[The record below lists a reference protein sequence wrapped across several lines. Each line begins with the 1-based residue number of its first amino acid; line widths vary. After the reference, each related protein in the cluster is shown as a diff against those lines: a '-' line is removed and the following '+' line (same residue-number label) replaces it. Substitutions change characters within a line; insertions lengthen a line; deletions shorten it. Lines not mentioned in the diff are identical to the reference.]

1 MEQVGFVKRVINDK
15 AELEVKRASGCGN
28 CNGCAGGCEVK
39 SHYVVLKNR
48 LDAKVGDFVELKGEP
63 KSILK
68 YMFIL
73 YMIPFI
79 FLVAGII
86 IGDSYFKSNG
96 YASYELLSFASG
108 MVSLF
113 ISFFIVKIIDKRI
126 AKSNKETIVMT
137 RIL

>member
-1 MEQVGFVKRVINDK
+1 MEQVGFVRRVIDGK
-15 AELEVKRASGCGN
+15 AELEVKRASGCGS

-39 SHYVVLKNR
+39 AHYVVLKNK

-73 YMIPFI
+73 YMIPFA
-79 FLVAGII
+79 FLIAGVV

-96 YASYELLSFASG
+96 YANYELLSFASG
-108 MVSLF
+108 IVSLLIAF
-113 ISFFIVKIIDKRI
+113 IIVKIIDMRI
-126 AKSNKETIVMT
+126 AKSDKETIVMT
-137 RIL
+137 KIL